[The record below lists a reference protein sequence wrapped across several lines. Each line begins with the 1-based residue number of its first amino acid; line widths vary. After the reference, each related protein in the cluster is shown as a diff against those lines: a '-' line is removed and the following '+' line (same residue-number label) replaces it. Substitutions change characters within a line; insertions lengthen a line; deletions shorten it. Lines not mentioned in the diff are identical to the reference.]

1 MNNLINLLK
10 EYAPQLATAAGG
22 PLAGLV
28 VSQIA
33 QKLGVEATPS
43 AVTAAIQADPQVAL
57 KLAEIDLEQF
67 KAEMQNTSDARKM
80 NSEIQASENA
90 SWLAKNIAYTIDIA
104 IIAGALFITFIV
116 FVIGVPDNN
125 KAMAFSAFGSLWTLA
140 GTVVNFHRGSSS
152 GSKAKTDELLK
163 AAK

>member
-57 KLAEIDLEQF
+57 KLAEIDADQF
-67 KAEMQNTSDARKM
+67 KVEQENTTKRWESDM
-80 NSEIQASENA
+80 ASE
-90 SWLAKNIAYTIDIA
+90 SWLSKNIRPMTLIYLLTAYTGFAVASIFDYD
-104 IIAGALFITFIV
+104 T
-116 FVIGVPDNN
+116 
-125 KAMAFSAFGSLWTLA
+125 KSAY
-140 GTVVNFHRGSSS
+140 V
-152 GSKAKTDELLK
+152 ELLGQWAMLVMSAYFGGRTLEK
-163 AAK
+163 IMKK